1 MARCFVIQP
10 FDAGQFDKR
19 YEEVLKPAIV
29 AADLEPYRV
38 DLDSKADVP
47 IEAIEGGIR
56 DAAVCLADISTN
68 NPNVWYE
75 LGYAFAVGKPVVMVC
90 SKEREKYPFDIQHR
104 AVISYVAEAPTDFT
118 TLQHKITERLNAGVK
133 KGETI
138 QQRAEAETVAP
149 VAGLTQHEVTVL
161 SILAGE
167 VGRTDGLV
175 SNYAIQQD
183 TERAG
188 LTKLGFT
195 VAIRRLLTKA
205 FVRQTMDRDENND
218 YAYHALGV
226 TDAGWNWIVANE
238 DKFILQRPSKKS
250 VQYLGEIESADDDP
264 ILKRL
269 NTE

>member
-10 FDAGQFDKR
+10 FDAGKFDKR
-19 YEEVLKPAIV
+19 YEQVLKPAIV

-38 DLDSKADVP
+38 DLDSRADVP
-47 IEAIEGGIR
+47 IEAIESGIR
-56 DAAVCLADISTN
+56 EAAVCLADISTD

-75 LGYAFAVGKPVVMVC
+75 LGYAFAVGKSVVMVC

-104 AVISYVAEAPTDFT
+104 AVISYAAEAPMDFT

-138 QQRAEAETVAP
+138 RQMSETETVAP
-149 VAGLTQHEVTVL
+149 VAGLTQHELTAL
-161 SILAGE
+161 AILAGD

-175 SNYAIQQD
+175 SLWSIQQD

-195 VAIRRLLTKA
+195 LAIRRLLTKA
-205 FVRQTMDRDENND
+205 FVRQTMDTDDNGHE
-218 YAYHALGV
+218 YPALGV
-226 TDAGWNWIVANE
+226 TDAGWDWIVANE
-238 DKFILQRPSKKS
+238 DRFVLQRVSKKTAQS
-250 VQYLGEIESADDDP
+250 VGITEDDIP
-264 ILKRL
+264 F
-269 NTE
+269 